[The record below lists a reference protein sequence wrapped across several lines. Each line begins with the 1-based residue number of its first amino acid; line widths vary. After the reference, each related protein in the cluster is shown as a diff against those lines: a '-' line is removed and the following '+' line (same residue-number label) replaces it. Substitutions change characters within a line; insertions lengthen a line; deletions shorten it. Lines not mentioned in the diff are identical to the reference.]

1 VAVLA
6 GSAGYLFGIAEL
18 DGIGAAAAVA
28 VIAAWAWT
36 ARQDFRLELRRSL
49 HPAQPAP
56 GQRNAVE
63 VRVGNVGGRRT
74 PVLVLHDPFDGSGPR
89 KLLAPLGPR
98 GSRVW
103 RYELPELRRGSFSVG
118 PLVAEVDDPFGLA
131 RKAVTVGEAS
141 RLVVHPRVLPLR
153 LPVIARASRAEGVSA
168 ASGDGGQEMSEL
180 REYVPGDDVR
190 RIHWPSSART
200 DTVLVREDRVERLG
214 RVLVALDLRRGVWTD
229 PALECALEAAAS
241 VASDACSRGL
251 QVRLAATDGS
261 DSGLGSSPRHLARIL
276 DQLAT
281 VVPHPGGVLFGPS
294 RDSGAPSPRGI
305 APSALAASD
314 HTIICTSD
322 RVTTDDFRAAVNRR
336 RRAPMTVVVADT
348 ATRRG
353 FASPPGARTVRVS
366 PGQDFASAWQKG
378 APR

>member
-1 VAVLA
+1 MGAVAGFA
-6 GSAGYLFGIAEL
+6 GRLLGIAEL
-18 DGIGAAAAVA
+18 DGLAAAAVVA

-36 ARQDFRLELRRSL
+36 ARQDFRLEVRRSL
-49 HPAQPAP
+49 HPPQPAP

-63 VRVGNVGGRRT
+63 VRVGNVGTRRS
-74 PVLVLHDPFDGSGPR
+74 PVLVLHDPFDGAGPR
-89 KLLAPLGPR
+89 KLLAPLGAR

-118 PLVAEVDDPFGLA
+118 PLVAEADDPFGLA
-131 RKAVTVGEAS
+131 RKRVTVGEAS

-153 LPVIARASRAEGVSA
+153 LPVIARASRQEGVSS
-168 ASGDGGQEMSEL
+168 ASRDGGQEMSEL

-190 RIHWPSSART
+190 RIHWPSTART
-200 DTVLVREDRVERLG
+200 NTVLVREDRVERLG
-214 RVLVALDLRRGVWTD
+214 RVLIVLDLRREIWTD
-229 PALECALEAAAS
+229 PALESALEAAAS

-261 DSGLGSSPRHLARIL
+261 DSGLGSSPRHLARLL

-281 VVPHPGGVLFGPS
+281 VVPHPRGALFGPS
-294 RDSGAPSPRGI
+294 REVGAANPRGI
-305 APSALAASD
+305 PPSALAASD

-322 RVTTDDFRAAVNRR
+322 RVATDDFRAVANRR
-336 RRAPMTVVVADT
+336 RRTPLTVVVADT
-348 ATRRG
+348 AARRG

-366 PGQDFASAWQKG
+366 PGQDFAAAWQKG